1 MNDKKDG
8 PANNYW
14 NETIYFWKSYEEW
27 QKKDGSMVWKRSW
40 KMINYI
46 SVKIGSPG
54 GIHKATIKSSPM
66 FGLTWLII
74 TPCELNTHEV
84 NIQETIRRNKSREIV
99 GFAFVHM
106 SNSIKIANN
115 NPGGI

>member
-1 MNDKKDG
+1 
-8 PANNYW
+8 
-14 NETIYFWKSYEEW
+14 
-27 QKKDGSMVWKRSW
+27 
-40 KMINYI
+40 MINYI

-66 FGLTWLII
+66 FGLTRLII
-74 TPCELNTHEV
+74 TPCESNTHEV
-84 NIQETIRRNKSREIV
+84 NIQETIRRNKNREIV
-99 GFAFVHM
+99 GFANVVIMRITFVFVHM